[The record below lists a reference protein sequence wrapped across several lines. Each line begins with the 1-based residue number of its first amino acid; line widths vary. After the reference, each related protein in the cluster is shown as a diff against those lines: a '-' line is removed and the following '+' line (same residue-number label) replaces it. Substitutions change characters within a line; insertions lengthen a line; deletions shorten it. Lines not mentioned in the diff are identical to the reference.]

1 MRALVWIR
9 SNYLDARRRAG
20 SCLRTGASRAL
31 VVAISAAS
39 MAAATAATA
48 AAAAAAQDPPTGSR
62 LGSRTQ
68 PGEKGPIDE
77 AIRAQHKLASCIVFK
92 RDRAVRRWLRTL
104 DPIEEEKAAQEVFR
118 MVDCDYVG
126 FADAW
131 TDIFAVAS
139 SRALQRG
146 SVAEAS
152 LRKDGFLDKK
162 AAPPVALPMAEGYDR
177 PWYAMTGR
185 SASVDTMAT
194 CLVETQPVPV
204 LELLRTKPTSK
215 EETVAFQAL
224 AQVLGTCL
232 INGATVRANLV
243 TLRASFA
250 EAYFHRIHDPSDK
263 VAS

>member
-1 MRALVWIR
+1 MRKLALIR
-9 SNYLDARRRAG
+9 CKYLRARQCAG
-20 SCLRTGASRAL
+20 RAL
-31 VVAISAAS
+31 VVAISLVS
-39 MAAATAATA
+39 LTAAT
-48 AAAAAAQDPPTGSR
+48 AAAAQDPPTGSR

-68 PGEKGPIDE
+68 PGEKGAIDE

-92 RDRAVRRWLRTL
+92 RDRAVRRWLSTL
-104 DPIEEEKAAQEVFR
+104 DPVEEEKAAQEVFR

-131 TDIFAVAS
+131 TDSFSVAS

-146 SVAEAS
+146 SAAEAS

-162 AAPPVALPMAEGYDR
+162 AESPVALPMAQGYDR

-185 SASVDTMAT
+185 PVSVDTMAT
-194 CLVETQPVPV
+194 CLVETQPAPV
-204 LELLRTKPTSK
+204 LALLRTRPTSK

-224 AQVLGTCL
+224 AEVLGTCL